1 MAMVAARL
9 SWLIVD
15 QRFICVGQVF
25 PRFGGDRGLKIV
37 PDAFYWGREGY
48 ARTVPPLCA

>member
-9 SWLIVD
+9 SWLIVA

-25 PRFGGDRGLKIV
+25 PRSGGDRGWNLV
-37 PDAFYWGREGY
+37 PEDFAGVEKVRRGRF
-48 ARTVPPLCA
+48 